1 MKPAQTIQPY
11 DAWKEGERGIF
22 TGLPM
27 DVYRKARGVSRTE
40 LARIM
45 ERPNH
50 RLKETP
56 STEAQV
62 FGTLFN
68 DLMLFGDR
76 NFHVRP
82 DYYPAKVGTKY
93 GKEKHAGTID
103 KPWNGNAT
111 FCNDWMAEHS
121 DKPILKSSGP
131 HSAAGLN
138 RALKVATANPAVQ
151 ELMKGASFE
160 VSLFGAGPEEHGWPL
175 AKGRPDLLKLT
186 EDGGA
191 IIGDVKTTV
200 DANTRAFSR
209 DILSYGYH
217 KQFAHYRAI
226 LQSLRIAPVRAFFII
241 VEKGDEPRVQV
252 RQLAERAM
260 DKGDFDL
267 DDEWKLHRAFT
278 LSGKWPDFADQ
289 PDSEQVGQID
299 LPDYLYPKED
309 DLITASKS

>member
-1 MKPAQTIQPY
+1 MPTANARPAHQIQPFS
-11 DAWKEGERGIF
+11 AWKEGERGIYA
-22 TGLPM
+22 GLPM

-40 LARIM
+40 LARLM
-45 ERPNH
+45 ERPSH
-50 RLKETP
+50 RNKETP

-62 FGTLFN
+62 WGTLFN
-68 DLMLFGDR
+68 DLLLFGDR

-82 DYYPAKVGTKY
+82 DFYPAKDGKTKD
-93 GKEKHAGTID
+93 APTVD

-111 FCNDWMAEHS
+111 FCSDWMAAHS

-131 HSAAGLN
+131 HSAGWLN
-138 RALKVATANPAVQ
+138 RALKVASENPAVQ
-151 ELMKGASFE
+151 QLMQGASFE

-175 AKGRPDLLKLT
+175 AKGRPDILKLT
-186 EDGGA
+186 DDGGA

-209 DILSYGYH
+209 DILAYGYH

-267 DDEWKLHRAFT
+267 DDEWALHRSFT
-278 LSGKWPDFADQ
+278 LTGRWPDFPDQQEADQ
-289 PDSEQVGQID
+289 IGQID
-299 LPDYLYPKED
+299 LPDYIYPKD
-309 DLITASKS
+309 DDITPSS

>member
-1 MKPAQTIQPY
+1 MKSAQQIQPFS
-11 DAWKEGERGIF
+11 AWKEGERGIF

-27 DVYRKARGVSRTE
+27 DVYRKARGVSRSE
-40 LARIM
+40 LAKIM

-50 RLKETP
+50 RLKESA

-62 FGTLFN
+62 WGTLFN
-68 DLMLFGDR
+68 DLVLFGDR

-82 DYYPAKVGTKY
+82 DFYPAKDGKTKD
-93 GKEKHAGTID
+93 APTVD

-111 FCNDWMAEHS
+111 FCSDWMAAHS
-121 DKPILKSSGP
+121 DKPILKASGP
-131 HSAAGLN
+131 HSAAWLSK
-138 RALKVATANPAVQ
+138 ALAKTQASPAFQ
-151 ELMKGASFE
+151 QLAIGASCE

-186 EDGGA
+186 DDGGA
-191 IIGDVKTTV
+191 IIADVKTTV

-209 DILSYGYH
+209 DMLTYGYH

-226 LQSLRIAPVRAFFII
+226 LQSLRIAPVQAFLII

-267 DDEWKLHRAFT
+267 DDEWTLHRGFT
-278 LSGKWPDFADQ
+278 LTGKWPDFADQ
-289 PDSEQVGQID
+289 QDDHQIGQID
-299 LPDYLYPKED
+299 LPDYIYPKTD
-309 DLITASKS
+309 DDIAPST